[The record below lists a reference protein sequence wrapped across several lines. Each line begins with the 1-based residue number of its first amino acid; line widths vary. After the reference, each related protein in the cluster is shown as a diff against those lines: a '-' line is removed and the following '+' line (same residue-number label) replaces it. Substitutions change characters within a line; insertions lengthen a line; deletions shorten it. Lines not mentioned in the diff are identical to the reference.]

1 MVLWNPPLILGDASF
16 FTSVLATFG
25 LIVFAPSI
33 EKMLRWIPERF
44 EMRAIITSTIAVQIF
59 ALPALLYFTGNLSL
73 LSVPANLLVLP
84 LLPLVMIAGLLT
96 GVLSFINT
104 ALAFV
109 PALLVTLL
117 LQWVT
122 LVAHTVQALPFG
134 FATFAAFPLWLA
146 LLMYVPLTALAIAA
160 LKSAT
165 K

>member
-1 MVLWNPPLILGDASF
+1 
-16 FTSVLATFG
+16 
-25 LIVFAPSI
+25 
-33 EKMLRWIPERF
+33 
-44 EMRAIITSTIAVQIF
+44 
-59 ALPALLYFTGNLSL
+59 LYFTGNLSL